1 MQIGEEGTLQTMV
14 MAPSQKVTM
23 ESVGLRIGVTITK
36 DENGFVLED
45 GSRLELDAD
54 FAAQLLFRPS

>member
-1 MQIGEEGTLQTMV
+1 MV

-23 ESVGLRIGVTITK
+23 ESVGLRIGVTIAK

-45 GSRLELDAD
+45 GSRVELDDD
-54 FAAQLLFRPS
+54 FASQLLFRPA